1 MVNTLAHPR
10 LSRDKPD
17 YSCRIFLDIL
27 CIVVICTVFS
37 PVLLSHFPVRSA
49 GEVSHHRRTVSPSSR
64 PGCLEHHTTHSC
76 LPALRPAFPW
86 EQEEQGWGPD
96 PPDLWHQVHKHRE
109 RRLTCHHTEVPLAK
123 CISMFRPFFVL
134 INSMVKI

>member
-49 GEVSHHRRTVSPSSR
+49 GEVSHHRRSFSQFSSR
-64 PGCLEHHTTHSC
+64 LSRAPHYSL
-76 LPALRPAFPW
+76 LPPCPQACVSLGAGRAGLGARPSGSLASSSQAQR
-86 EQEEQGWGPD
+86 EKVD
-96 PPDLWHQVHKHRE
+96 MRSHRGAAGKVYIYVQAIF
-109 RRLTCHHTEVPLAK
+109 C
-123 CISMFRPFFVL
+123 F
-134 INSMVKI
+134 N